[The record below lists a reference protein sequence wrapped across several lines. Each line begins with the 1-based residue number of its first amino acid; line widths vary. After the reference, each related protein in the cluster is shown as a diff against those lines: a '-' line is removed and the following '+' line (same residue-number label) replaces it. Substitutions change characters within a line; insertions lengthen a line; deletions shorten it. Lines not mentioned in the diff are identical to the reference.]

1 MAAAVA
7 ETRRGS
13 PARGRG
19 EGAAPVRGAP
29 ERAQGCGGHSEG
41 RGRGLALLPVVP
53 QLFPVLS
60 RRVDVAGALQPAGGR
75 ERRSA
80 GHCTGTAA
88 VAPVCGGVPVLP
100 RGTRAVVPVSLQD
113 LRVVVLLPARGE
125 RLNGARGQP
134 CPSPWQPSTQ
144 FSPGQHPPP
153 PTPIQPLLPET
164 PDPVNEQHDEDNE
177 EEDDD
182 GREANEPRLQH
193 LGAHACMARGQARE
207 KTGME
212 TASGELHPPGNG
224 APPAMGW
231 DIGRHSLFPL
241 PRVPWVPR
249 KPLLTQLTRP
259 QASGEHW
266 GSRWV
271 SPDLSALPP
280 KVTVGALGQT
290 GPTGKV
296 SQELI

>member
-1 MAAAVA
+1 MGTSGDLLVPPGRDPAGPGSGARGGPAAAALPFSSGGRVIRAGSWFQPGRPRAGGATVAAAVA

-153 PTPIQPLLPET
+153 PTPIQPLLPEA

-193 LGAHACMARGQARE
+193 LGARACMARGQARE

-224 APPAMGW
+224 TPP
-231 DIGRHSLFPL
+231 
-241 PRVPWVPR
+241 
-249 KPLLTQLTRP
+249 TR
-259 QASGEHW
+259 
-266 GSRWV
+266 
-271 SPDLSALPP
+271 
-280 KVTVGALGQT
+280 
-290 GPTGKV
+290 
-296 SQELI
+296 